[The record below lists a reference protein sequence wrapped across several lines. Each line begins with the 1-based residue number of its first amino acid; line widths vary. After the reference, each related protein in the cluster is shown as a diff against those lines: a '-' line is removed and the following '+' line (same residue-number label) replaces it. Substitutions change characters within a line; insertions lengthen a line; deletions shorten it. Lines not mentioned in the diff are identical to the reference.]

1 VKTQPRRDFN
11 LHPPRPLDRITFSTA
26 DEGVQGGYVSMLSR
40 HIGNGQRFAW
50 VEMDA
55 ALPGAFRA
63 VLLTDVLTC
72 DDAGIS
78 PGGVATMPTARR
90 RYLGDFS
97 NQIDDAWQ
105 AGGE

>member
-1 VKTQPRRDFN
+1 MKNQPRRDFN
-11 LHPPRPLDRITFSTA
+11 LQPPRPMDRITFSTA
-26 DEGVQGGYVSMLSR
+26 DEGVQAGYVSMLSR

-63 VLLTDVLTC
+63 VLLTDILTC
-72 DDAGIS
+72 DDSGIR
-78 PGGVATMPTARR
+78 PGSAPALPPVRR

-97 NQIDDAWQ
+97 TQLNDAWQ